1 MFVLSDAGVIDRH
14 NVCIPSEI
22 EFAGSLTVENQAAK
36 GAASYVNASGID
48 GSGERKWIALANKIL
63 AAGLHPDVYGALF
76 EREDLLDAAR
86 AATGFRDFG
95 PMDFIEP
102 LDLLLD
108 GYEQT
113 SALNPIGRLAGRW
126 YLMRLLCNRLRFESI
141 WQTDRHVDSRAVHR
155 PIFILGLPRTGSTL
169 LHEVLSLHPAL
180 RAPSYWESTFTPGH
194 DPMDLCRTLAAA
206 GQISLVNR
214 MAPDLKGIH
223 RLGARL
229 PHECVTIQAHT
240 MRSIQFHAAHRVCAY
255 NEWLQTCDWEP
266 AYRWHRRYL
275 KVLQRGGSEA
285 RWLLKAP
292 GHMLGLKALD
302 RAYPDATF
310 IQLHRDPAE
319 VIPSMASL
327 SAALRAA
334 FTDSVDESEI
344 GRDTTDQWSLG
355 LTNTLRLR
363 KQHTELDSRF
373 IDIHYTELASRPI
386 EVVGRIL
393 DFTGV
398 SVTTT
403 LKRMVEHYLSRNK
416 KGRYGHH
423 EYSLSRFALE
433 RSDLDASF
441 ADYRAQHLRT

>member
-1 MFVLSDAGVIDRH
+1 M
-14 NVCIPSEI
+14 
-22 EFAGSLTVENQAAK
+22 
-36 GAASYVNASGID
+36 NASGIE
-48 GSGERKWIALANKIL
+48 GPGERNWIALANKVL

-76 EREDLLDAAR
+76 ERDDLMGAAR
-86 AATGFRDFG
+86 TATGFRDFG
-95 PMDFIEP
+95 SMDFIEP

-113 SALNPIGRLAGRW
+113 SALNPIGKLAGRW
-126 YLMRLLCNRLRFESI
+126 YLMRLLCNRLRFEAT
-141 WQTDRHVDSRAVHR
+141 WQNDRRVDSRAVQR

-169 LHEVLSLHPAL
+169 LHEVLSLHSAL
-180 RAPSYWESTFTPGH
+180 RAPSYWESTFTPGR
-194 DPMDLCRTLAAA
+194 DPMDLCRILAAS
-206 GQISLVNR
+206 GQITLVNR
-214 MAPDLKGIH
+214 MAPDLKRIH

-266 AYRWHRRYL
+266 AYRWHVRYL
-275 KVLQRGGSEA
+275 KVLQWGESEA

-292 GHMLGLKALD
+292 GHMLGLNALN
-302 RAYPDATF
+302 RVYPDATF

-327 SAALRAA
+327 SVALRAA
-334 FTDSVDESEI
+334 FTNSIDESEI
-344 GRDTTDQWSLG
+344 GRDTTDQWSRG

-363 KQHTELDSRF
+363 KQYADLDSRF
-373 IDIHYTELASRPI
+373 IDIHYRELASRPM

-393 DFTGV
+393 DFTGL
-398 SVTTT
+398 SATTT
-403 LKRMVEHYLSRNK
+403 FQRMVEDYLTRNK
-416 KGRYGHH
+416 KGRYGRH

-433 RSDLDASF
+433 RSDLETSF
-441 ADYRAQHLRT
+441 ADYRAQHLRI

>member
-1 MFVLSDAGVIDRH
+1 M
-14 NVCIPSEI
+14 
-22 EFAGSLTVENQAAK
+22 
-36 GAASYVNASGID
+36 NASGIE
-48 GSGERKWIALANKIL
+48 GPGERNWIALANKVL

-76 EREDLLDAAR
+76 ERDDLMGAAR
-86 AATGFRDFG
+86 TATGFRDFG
-95 PMDFIEP
+95 PTDFIEP

-113 SALNPIGRLAGRW
+113 SALNPIGKLAGRW
-126 YLMRLLCNRLRFESI
+126 YLMRLLCNRLRFEAT
-141 WQTDRHVDSRAVHR
+141 WQNDRRVDSRAVQR

-169 LHEVLSLHPAL
+169 LHEVLSLHSAL
-180 RAPSYWESTFTPGH
+180 RAPSYWESTFTPGR
-194 DPMDLCRTLAAA
+194 DPMDLCRILAAS
-206 GQISLVNR
+206 GQITLVNR
-214 MAPDLKGIH
+214 MAPDLKRIH

-266 AYRWHRRYL
+266 AYRWHVRYL
-275 KVLQRGGSEA
+275 KVLQWGESEA

-292 GHMLGLKALD
+292 GHMLGLNALN
-302 RAYPDATF
+302 RVYPDATF

-327 SAALRAA
+327 SVALRAA
-334 FTDSVDESEI
+334 FTNSIDESEI
-344 GRDTTDQWSLG
+344 GRDTTDQWSRG

-363 KQHTELDSRF
+363 KQYADLDSRF
-373 IDIHYTELASRPI
+373 IDIHYRELASRPM

-393 DFTGV
+393 DFTGL
-398 SVTTT
+398 SATTT
-403 LKRMVEHYLSRNK
+403 FQRMVEDYVTRNK
-416 KGRYGHH
+416 KGRYGRH

-433 RSDLDASF
+433 RSDLETSF
-441 ADYRAQHLRT
+441 ADYRAQHLRI

>member
-1 MFVLSDAGVIDRH
+1 M
-14 NVCIPSEI
+14 
-22 EFAGSLTVENQAAK
+22 
-36 GAASYVNASGID
+36 NASGIE
-48 GSGERKWIALANKIL
+48 GPGERNWIALANKVL

-76 EREDLLDAAR
+76 ERDDLMGAAR
-86 AATGFRDFG
+86 TATGFRDFG
-95 PMDFIEP
+95 PTDFIEP

-113 SALNPIGRLAGRW
+113 SALNPIGKLAGRW
-126 YLMRLLCNRLRFESI
+126 YLMRLLCNRLRFEAT
-141 WQTDRHVDSRAVHR
+141 WQNDRRVDSRAVQR

-169 LHEVLSLHPAL
+169 LHEVLSLHSAL
-180 RAPSYWESTFTPGH
+180 RAPSYWESTFTPGR
-194 DPMDLCRTLAAA
+194 DPMDLCRILAAS
-206 GQISLVNR
+206 GQITLINR
-214 MAPDLKGIH
+214 MAPDLKRIH

-266 AYRWHRRYL
+266 AYRWHVRYL
-275 KVLQRGGSEA
+275 KVLQWGESEA

-292 GHMLGLKALD
+292 GHMLGLNALN
-302 RAYPDATF
+302 RVYPDATF

-327 SAALRAA
+327 SVALRAA
-334 FTDSVDESEI
+334 FTNSIDESEI
-344 GRDTTDQWSLG
+344 GRDTTDQWSRG

-363 KQHTELDSRF
+363 KQYADLDSRF
-373 IDIHYTELASRPI
+373 IDIHYRELASRPM

-393 DFTGV
+393 DFTGL
-398 SVTTT
+398 SATTT
-403 LKRMVEHYLSRNK
+403 FQRMVEDYLTRNK
-416 KGRYGHH
+416 KGRYGRH

-433 RSDLDASF
+433 RSDLETSF
-441 ADYRAQHLRT
+441 ADYRAQHLRI

>member
-1 MFVLSDAGVIDRH
+1 M
-14 NVCIPSEI
+14 
-22 EFAGSLTVENQAAK
+22 
-36 GAASYVNASGID
+36 NASGIE
-48 GSGERKWIALANKIL
+48 GPGERNWIALANKVL

-76 EREDLLDAAR
+76 ERDDLMGAAR
-86 AATGFRDFG
+86 TATGFRDFG
-95 PMDFIEP
+95 PTDFIEP

-113 SALNPIGRLAGRW
+113 SALNPIGKLAGRW
-126 YLMRLLCNRLRFESI
+126 YLMRLLCNRLRFEAT
-141 WQTDRHVDSRAVHR
+141 WQNDRRVDSRAVQR

-169 LHEVLSLHPAL
+169 LHEVLSLHSAL
-180 RAPSYWESTFTPGH
+180 RAPSYWESTFTPGR
-194 DPMDLCRTLAAA
+194 DPMDLYRILAAA
-206 GQISLVNR
+206 GQITLVNR
-214 MAPDLKGIH
+214 MAPDLKRIH

-266 AYRWHRRYL
+266 AYRWHVRYL
-275 KVLQRGGSEA
+275 KVLQWGESEA

-292 GHMLGLKALD
+292 GHMLGLNALN
-302 RAYPDATF
+302 RVYPDATF

-327 SAALRAA
+327 SVALRAA
-334 FTDSVDESEI
+334 FTNSIDESEI
-344 GRDTTDQWSLG
+344 GRDTTDQWSRG

-363 KQHTELDSRF
+363 KQYADLDSRF
-373 IDIHYTELASRPI
+373 IDIHYRELASRPM

-393 DFTGV
+393 DFTGL
-398 SVTTT
+398 SATTT
-403 LKRMVEHYLSRNK
+403 FQRMVEDYLTRNK
-416 KGRYGHH
+416 KGRYGRH

-433 RSDLDASF
+433 RSDLETSF
-441 ADYRAQHLRT
+441 ADYRAQHLRI

>member
-1 MFVLSDAGVIDRH
+1 M
-14 NVCIPSEI
+14 
-22 EFAGSLTVENQAAK
+22 
-36 GAASYVNASGID
+36 NASGIE
-48 GSGERKWIALANKIL
+48 GPGERNWIALANKVL

-76 EREDLLDAAR
+76 ERDDLMGAAR
-86 AATGFRDFG
+86 TATGFRDFG
-95 PMDFIEP
+95 PTDFIEP

-113 SALNPIGRLAGRW
+113 SALNPIGKLAGRW
-126 YLMRLLCNRLRFESI
+126 YLMRLLCNRLRFEAT
-141 WQTDRHVDSRAVHR
+141 WQNDRRVDSRAVQR

-169 LHEVLSLHPAL
+169 LHEVLSLHSAL
-180 RAPSYWESTFTPGH
+180 RAPSYWESTFTPGR
-194 DPMDLCRTLAAA
+194 DPMDLCRILAAS
-206 GQISLVNR
+206 GQITLVNR
-214 MAPDLKGIH
+214 MAPDLKRIH

-266 AYRWHRRYL
+266 AYRWHVRYL
-275 KVLQRGGSEA
+275 KVLQWGESEA

-292 GHMLGLKALD
+292 GHMLGLNALN
-302 RAYPDATF
+302 RVYPDATF

-327 SAALRAA
+327 SVALRAA
-334 FTDSVDESEI
+334 FTNSIDESEI
-344 GRDTTDQWSLG
+344 GRDATDQWRRG

-363 KQHTELDSRF
+363 KQYADLDSRF
-373 IDIHYTELASRPI
+373 IDIHYRELASRPM

-393 DFTGV
+393 DFTGL
-398 SVTTT
+398 SATTT
-403 LKRMVEHYLSRNK
+403 FQRMVEDYLTRNK
-416 KGRYGHH
+416 KGRYGRH

-433 RSDLDASF
+433 RSDLETSF
-441 ADYRAQHLRT
+441 ADYRAQHLRI

>member
-1 MFVLSDAGVIDRH
+1 M
-14 NVCIPSEI
+14 
-22 EFAGSLTVENQAAK
+22 
-36 GAASYVNASGID
+36 NASGIE
-48 GSGERKWIALANKIL
+48 GPGERNWIALANKVL

-76 EREDLLDAAR
+76 ERDDLMGAAR
-86 AATGFRDFG
+86 TATGFRDFG
-95 PMDFIEP
+95 PTDFIEP

-113 SALNPIGRLAGRW
+113 SALNPIGKLAGRW
-126 YLMRLLCNRLRFESI
+126 YLMRLLCNRLRFEAT
-141 WQTDRHVDSRAVHR
+141 WQNDRRVDSRAVQR

-169 LHEVLSLHPAL
+169 LHEVLSLHSAL
-180 RAPSYWESTFTPGH
+180 RAPSYWESTFTPGR
-194 DPMDLCRTLAAA
+194 DPMDLYRILAAS
-206 GQISLVNR
+206 GQITLVNR
-214 MAPDLKGIH
+214 MAPDLKRIH

-266 AYRWHRRYL
+266 AYRWHVRYL
-275 KVLQRGGSEA
+275 KVLQWGESEA

-292 GHMLGLKALD
+292 GHMLGLNALN
-302 RAYPDATF
+302 RVYPDATF

-327 SAALRAA
+327 SVALRAA
-334 FTDSVDESEI
+334 FTNSIDESEI
-344 GRDTTDQWSLG
+344 GRDTTDQWSRG

-363 KQHTELDSRF
+363 KQYADLDSRF
-373 IDIHYTELASRPI
+373 IDIHYRELASRPM

-393 DFTGV
+393 DFTGL
-398 SVTTT
+398 SATTT
-403 LKRMVEHYLSRNK
+403 FQRMVEDYLTRNK
-416 KGRYGHH
+416 KGRYGRH

-433 RSDLDASF
+433 RSDLETSF
-441 ADYRAQHLRT
+441 ADYRAQHLRI